1 MPDLGKNP
9 IIRNQSRRDDMFIK
23 KMPLM
28 RTQRCS
34 EHKPQLLRSLSH
46 MREVFL
52 REGVT
57 DEGQSGKAIFTW

>member
-1 MPDLGKNP
+1 
-9 IIRNQSRRDDMFIK
+9 
-23 KMPLM
+23 M